1 MSMSIDLFLQ
11 GLWDGIWRLR
21 IRLASFGFG
30 LWDKGFRIN
39 ASKMMGGG
47 WDLRSKFRL

>member
-1 MSMSIDLFLQ
+1 MESGGCGSDLQVSVL
-11 GLWDGIWRLR
+11 GCGIRV
-21 IRLASFGFG
+21 
-30 LWDKGFRIN
+30 FRIN